1 MSQEKSTIV
10 SEDINRKENSED
22 CGHEVNACTCPPS
35 KEYEKYTKI
44 RGLTHLIGLIN
55 FMPPFDGPI
64 SYGPLERIW
73 NFKRQINPSWSL
85 DVEGIIKF
93 LYPTLNAQLS

>member
-1 MSQEKSTIV
+1 MSQEKTISV
-10 SEDINRKENSED
+10 NEVMNRKEDPED

-44 RGLTHLIGLIN
+44 RGLTHLIGMIN

-73 NFKRQINPSWSL
+73 NFGKEVSSL
-85 DVEGIIKF
+85 
-93 LYPTLNAQLS
+93 